1 MRRQSSDNCYGS
13 YPVSFL
19 YFCISW
25 TESYLSKCLV
35 TQLIWHANPVRYI
48 TKKIVR
54 SSPAGGGV
62 LRLCSYLNFMLFTF
76 NKQDIGLIFCCENRS
91 SYEVDSWM
99 RNR

>member
-1 MRRQSSDNCYGS
+1 MPIQFEKKIKIPDRKLSNIFYH
-13 YPVSFL
+13 
-19 YFCISW
+19 IS
-25 TESYLSKCLV
+25 KK
-35 TQLIWHANPVRYI
+35 IVRYI